1 MGHALNEKGDIIV
14 LSVVIVAAIVAVV
27 REEDSTV
34 IQRQTSRLERH
45 LQRKA

>member
-1 MGHALNEKGDIIV
+1 VGRM
-14 LSVVIVAAIVAVV
+14 VVVV

-34 IQRQTSRLERH
+34 TQRQTSRLERH